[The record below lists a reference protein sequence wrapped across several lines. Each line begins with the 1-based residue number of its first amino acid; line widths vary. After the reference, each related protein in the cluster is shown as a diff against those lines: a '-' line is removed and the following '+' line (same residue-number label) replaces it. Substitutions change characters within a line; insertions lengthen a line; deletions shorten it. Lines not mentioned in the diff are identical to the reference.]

1 MLHSIVSTLLEVIVP
16 LSIPVIVGALLRR
29 FKNLD
34 TKPLSVLY
42 LYFLS
47 PAILLETL
55 TTASIT
61 ADDAVRTV
69 VFCLLNLA
77 LLWLAAAGLG
87 RLLKLP
93 APEQAGLTLISTL
106 TNSVNYGLPLV
117 LLAFGQLGLDKA
129 SLYVVV
135 QIVLTNTIGVF
146 FAARSQFSIGDAVKS
161 IFKLPSIYAAVF
173 AFLLRAFDWT
183 LPDGLQSGIALAS
196 GAYSPVVL
204 TILGA
209 QMVSVGLEAKSR
221 SKVETRTFWAG
232 MAVRIAAAPLIAALV
247 LRVLGIDGVAADV
260 FFILASMPVA
270 VNAVVLAERFDAAP
284 KLLSRCILWTTLSSF
299 VWLPILISIV
309 S

>member
-1 MLHSIVSTLLEVIVP
+1 MLHSIVSTLLQVIVP

-55 TTASIT
+55 TTATIT
-61 ADDAVRTV
+61 TEDAASTV
-69 VFCLLNLA
+69 AFCLINLA
-77 LLWLAAAGLG
+77 LLWLVATVVGK
-87 RLLKLP
+87 LLKLP
-93 APEQAGLTLISTL
+93 APEKAGLTLISTL

-146 FAARSQFSIGDAVKS
+146 FAARSQFSFADAVRS
-161 IFKLPSIYAAVF
+161 IFKLPAIYAAIF
-173 AFLLRAFDWT
+173 AFLLRAFELS
-183 LPDGLQSGIALAS
+183 LPDGLQSGIALSS

-209 QMVSVGLEAKSR
+209 QMISVGSQAAGRTKI
-221 SKVETRTFWAG
+221 ETRTFWTG
-232 MAVRIAAAPLIAALV
+232 MAIRTFAAPLIAALIIWA
-247 LRVLGIDGVAADV
+247 LGVEGTAAHV

-284 KLLSRCILWTTLSSF
+284 KLLSRCILWSTLSSF
-299 VWLPILISIV
+299 VWLPVLIGFV